1 VSKLNVNFIHDYDGA
16 KLVSQLA
23 VPSTYKNISNLEGK
37 YKVSTRMETK
47 QGKGL
52 GARLN
57 NTWWRLY
64 IDKVFDGGKAFHH
77 FVNLSFHC
85 LLMLLSTSTG
95 SR

>member
-1 VSKLNVNFIHDYDGA
+1 
-16 KLVSQLA
+16 
-23 VPSTYKNISNLEGK
+23 
-37 YKVSTRMETK
+37 METK

-85 LLMLLSTSTG
+85 LLMLLSSSTG